1 MGTEDLAKQ
10 LKQEAVACRIKSRNL
25 LDKAK
30 NRSLEANKALLRD
43 DNPDND
49 SEAANQIQ
57 QLRQE
62 LQRIF
67 SNNK

>member
-1 MGTEDLAKQ
+1 MAQ
-10 LKQEAVACRIKSRNL
+10 I
-25 LDKAK
+25 
-30 NRSLEANKALLRD
+30 EANKALLRD

-67 SNNK
+67 SNN